1 VFAHACNLCFEG
13 IVSTRKSSPY
23 RSGRSPGAMTE
34 RGTKQQLRKNDSARM
49 RARRL
54 KKNALTI
61 YQHPMPRTQICN
73 SAERLTTTGAPHGG
87 R

>member
-1 VFAHACNLCFEG
+1 MFEDG
-13 IVSTRKSSPY
+13 DVSCPSQERT
-23 RSGRSPGAMTE
+23 
-34 RGTKQQLRKNDSARM
+34 RGTKQQLRKNDSAQM

-54 KKNALTI
+54 KKKTLTI

-73 SAERLTTTGAPHGG
+73 SAERLTTIGAPHGG